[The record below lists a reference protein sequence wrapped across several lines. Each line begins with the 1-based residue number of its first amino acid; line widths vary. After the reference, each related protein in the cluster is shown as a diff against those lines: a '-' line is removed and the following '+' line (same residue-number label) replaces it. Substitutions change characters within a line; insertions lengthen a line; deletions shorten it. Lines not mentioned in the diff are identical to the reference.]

1 MSNSPVFTQEIS
13 VPTGFQVQVF
23 ADQVGPARHIV
34 SRANG
39 DVFVILSSPVQG
51 HCLVALRDADK
62 NGRAEQ
68 LERFGGSVCG
78 TGLAIDTSFLYYA
91 SGTDLWRVALP
102 SGGMNG
108 ANGLLV
114 PRDPPQRLVK
124 DLGNPSQHNARS
136 LALDGKGSVYVNVGA
151 PSNACQAQDRR
162 PGSPGQ
168 DPCPLLT
175 EFGGIW
181 RFKVDQLEQ
190 TKATGLRYATGIRNA
205 VALDWHP
212 VSGLHLAPHGRDQLD
227 TLYPQLYSSAQN
239 AELPAEE
246 FAQIQAGDDLGWPY
260 CYYDPAQKQKVLG
273 PEYGGE
279 GQKVGRCASAKAP
292 LIGFPA
298 HYAPNDLL
306 FYTGSAFPEKYHGG
320 AMIAFHG
327 SWNRGSQQE
336 GYQVVFVPFDKQGQY
351 SPAAAGKGWEVFAD
365 GFAGSQNIRSPGEAK
380 YRPMGLAQAADG
392 GLMVV
397 DSVEGR
403 LWKIGVA
410 KP

>member
-1 MSNSPVFTQEIS
+1 LTQEIA
-13 VPTGFQVQVF
+13 VPAGFQAQVF
-23 ADQVGPARHIV
+23 ADGVGPARHIV

-39 DVFVILSSPVQG
+39 DIFVILSSPVQG
-51 HCLVALRDADK
+51 HCLVALRDANR

-68 LERFGGSVCG
+68 LERFGGNVCG
-78 TGLAIDTSFLYYA
+78 TGLAIDGSFLYYA

-114 PRDPPQRLVK
+114 PTDPPQRLVK
-124 DLGNPSQHNARS
+124 DLGSQSQHNARS
-136 LALDGKGSVYVNVGA
+136 LALDGKGFVYVNVGA

-181 RFKVDQLEQ
+181 RFKTDQLEQ
-190 TKATGLRYATGIRNA
+190 TKATRLRYATGIRNA

-212 VSGLHLAPHGRDQLD
+212 VSGLHLAQHGRDQLD
-227 TLYPQLYSSAQN
+227 TLYPQLYTSAQN

-246 FAQIQAGDDLGWPY
+246 FAQIQSGDDLGWPT
-260 CYYDPAQKQKVLG
+260 CYFDPLRKQKVLG
-273 PEYGGE
+273 PEYGGD
-279 GQKVGRCASAKAP
+279 GQKVGRCAAVKAP

-306 FYTGSAFPEKYHGG
+306 FYTGSAFPEKYQGG

-327 SWNRGSQQE
+327 SWNRGDQQE

-351 SPAAAGKGWEVFAD
+351 RPVGSGPGWEVFAD

-397 DSVEGR
+397 DSVVGR
-403 LWKIGVA
+403 LWRISVA